1 MRIIGVHS
9 TASKWRPGDEPA
21 AVEVQLTLQHTYGQ
35 SQGWPCL
42 TDKAASLEE
51 LDRHAALLK
60 QSIDKAVLEA
70 KQTLMRQSQKIRDAA
85 LSQQEA

>member
-9 TASKWRPGDEPA
+9 TASTWRPGDEPA
-21 AVEVQLTLQHTYGQ
+21 AVEVQLTLQHGYGQ

-51 LDRHAALLK
+51 LDRYAANLKHA
-60 QSIDKAVLEA
+60 IDKAVLEA
-70 KQTLMRQSQKIRDAA
+70 KQTLIRQNQKIRESA
-85 LSQQEA
+85 LRQEA